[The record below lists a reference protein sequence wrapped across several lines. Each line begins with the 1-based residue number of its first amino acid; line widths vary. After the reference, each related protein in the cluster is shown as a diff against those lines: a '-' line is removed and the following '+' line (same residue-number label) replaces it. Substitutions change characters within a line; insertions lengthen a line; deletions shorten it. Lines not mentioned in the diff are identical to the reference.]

1 MAFRTFHLSLH
12 SLQIYIFV
20 AQRQVFIE
28 WRKQS
33 LATSVMIHE
42 IARHNL
48 GGVKASFCL
57 LLWLATHVLIVFLS
71 MCGTEQTYSTLTL

>member
-1 MAFRTFHLSLH
+1 MAFRTFYPSLH

-42 IARHNL
+42 GARHNL
-48 GGVKASFCL
+48 GGEGELLSTPLASDSRLDSISFNVRHR
-57 LLWLATHVLIVFLS
+57 ANV
-71 MCGTEQTYSTLTL
+71 